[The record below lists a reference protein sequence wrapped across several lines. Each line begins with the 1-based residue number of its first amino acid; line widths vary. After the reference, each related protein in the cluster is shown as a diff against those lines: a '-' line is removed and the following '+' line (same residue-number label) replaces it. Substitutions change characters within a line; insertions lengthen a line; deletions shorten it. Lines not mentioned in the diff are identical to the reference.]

1 MAWFPRKA
9 FVLATLVAVAVLP
22 AACSGGGSGE
32 STSTRAAEIA
42 ACPLLSPADIQK
54 VVGTAMDDGK
64 EREPAGGGDNEGR
77 MTACAWDATSDQ
89 PGAAIVTL
97 LVWSWPSGS
106 GGGTNYLESF
116 RQAAK
121 QYKDLP
127 TPQPVKLGEE
137 ALWDGTSMHV
147 RSGDVS
153 FSISLSEKGLD
164 PAKGEEESQA
174 LAEIVLGKLTSS

>member
-1 MAWFPRKA
+1 
-9 FVLATLVAVAVLP
+9 
-22 AACSGGGSGE
+22 
-32 STSTRAAEIA
+32 
-42 ACPLLSPADIQK
+42 
-54 VVGTAMDDGK
+54 
-64 EREPAGGGDNEGR
+64 

>member
-1 MAWFPRKA
+1 MAWLPRQ
-9 FVLATLVAVAVLP
+9 FLILPTLVAVAFLP
-22 AACSGGGSGE
+22 AACSGDSGK
-32 STSTRAAEIA
+32 STSARAPEIA

-54 VVGTAMDDGK
+54 VVGTAMGDGK
-64 EREPAGGGDNEGR
+64 EREPAGGGENEGR
-77 MTACAWDATSDQ
+77 MTACAWDATSDE

-121 QYKDLP
+121 EYKDLP
-127 TPQPVKLGEE
+127 TPEPVTLGEE

-153 FSISLSEKGLD
+153 FSISLSEKGLG
-164 PAKGEEESQA
+164 PAKTREESQA
-174 LAEIVLGKLTSS
+174 LAEIVLGKLG